1 MKKTFLIFLSFY
13 LVCGII
19 LNAQDRPQ
27 RWVDVPQN
35 LWMYNPAVIV
45 NSTLPVGNENY
56 INTFNKVRYLN
67 SPSGINLINPNIRVL
82 PRTNSWQSEVIMVR
96 HPLNPLIMFGSSNAF
111 SNLGSLWIS
120 EGVYMT
126 TDGGITWYGSD
137 TLNGAPN
144 TNHGGDP
151 GPTIDKNGNIIM
163 THLGYTTGGMYG
175 NYSTDNGLTW
185 SSNFT
190 IQSGSVD
197 KNLAGTDDAPSSPFY
212 GRSYCVYTSFSSPYP
227 ARISYTT
234 NGGVS
239 WSAPANILTPV
250 SGMIARGEDVRV
262 GPNGEVYTCWSN
274 TVGNGPETQCS
285 FAKSTDGGVTF
296 TGTNNAFAMNGL
308 LIFGGGYGSYNIRMN
323 SFPRIDVDRSG
334 GPRNGWIY
342 IVTSQRNLTPAIDD
356 DIVLHRSTDGGATW
370 SAGIR
375 VNQDTPGNG
384 KLQFYNAVRVD
395 EYGAVNVV
403 YYDNRNTSADSA
415 EVMVSRSLNGGDTWT
430 DIVVSHRFKPK
441 PVTLSGIA
449 GGYAGDYIGITS
461 GNNKVWPIWMDDI
474 TGIYQAW
481 TTSIDLGP
489 AINHTPL
496 GNTEQTTGTRAINCV
511 ITPAGSPI
519 VTSLTK
525 LFVAKNA
532 GAYDS
537 VQMTNS
543 SGTNWTGNI
552 TLNGS
557 GTYKY
562 YLRTVDNLNRIAFAP
577 AGAPGNFYSFQAMTD
592 TVKPVITHTQIGP
605 TPKSYWPVTFTASV
619 TDNIGVDSVWVEWYK
634 NTPTII
640 KEFKLLPQGSNNYS
654 AAFNSINADV
664 NVGDVIYYKV
674 KADDISSIHNVAS
687 LPLTGYYSF
696 GIVNLKL
703 CEGFNNTTFPP
714 TNWSLTGSAITYWS
728 YDAVSGYGLGTGS
741 ARFNFYSAT
750 AGMTAQLVTL
760 QFDPSPAGDSI
771 KLVLAHAY
779 YSATYIDTLRI
790 ESSTDNG
797 TTWSDIW
804 TLWSQTNFTDPHS
817 LSTVSQT
824 GIFVPTAS
832 QWKSMAYLLPTGTNK
847 LRFNAVSGYGN
858 DMFIDSI
865 CQRSSIVTSIGN
877 NQNTIPL
884 LYNLSQNYPNPFN
897 PATQIKYDLP
907 KQGFVTLKIYD
918 VLGREITKLVNEV
931 KSPGS
936 YIVDFDGTNLSS
948 GVYFY
953 KLEVNGFNEVK
964 RMMLIK

>member
-1 MKKTFLIFLSFY
+1 MNGSRSASY
-13 LVCGII
+13 NGWGI
-19 LNAQDRPQ
+19 
-27 RWVDVPQN
+27 
-35 LWMYNPAVIV
+35 
-45 NSTLPVGNENY
+45 
-56 INTFNKVRYLN
+56 
-67 SPSGINLINPNIRVL
+67 
-82 PRTNSWQSEVIMVR
+82 RTN
-96 HPLNPLIMFGSSNAF
+96 
-111 SNLGSLWIS
+111 
-120 EGVYMT
+120 
-126 TDGGITWYGSD
+126 D
-137 TLNGAPN
+137 
-144 TNHGGDP
+144 
-151 GPTIDKNGNIIM
+151 
-163 THLGYTTGGMYG
+163 
-175 NYSTDNGLTW
+175 
-185 SSNFT
+185 
-190 IQSGSVD
+190 
-197 KNLAGTDDAPSSPFY
+197 
-212 GRSYCVYTSFSSPYP
+212 
-227 ARISYTT
+227 
-234 NGGVS
+234 
-239 WSAPANILTPV
+239 
-250 SGMIARGEDVRV
+250 
-262 GPNGEVYTCWSN
+262 
-274 TVGNGPETQCS
+274 
-285 FAKSTDGGVTF
+285 
-296 TGTNNAFAMNGL
+296 
-308 LIFGGGYGSYNIRMN
+308 
-323 SFPRIDVDRSG
+323 FPRIDIDKTG
-334 GPRNGWIY
+334 GSRNGWIY
-342 IVTSQRNLTPAIDD
+342 VVASEYNIAPAGSDA
-356 DIVLHRSTDGGATW
+356 DIILHRSTDGGVTW
-370 SAGIR
+370 NSPGIR
-375 VNQDTPGNG
+375 VNQDALNNG
-384 KLQFYNAVRVD
+384 KVQYFPAVRVD
-395 EYGAVNVV
+395 EYGGVNVI
-403 YYDNRNTSADSA
+403 YYDNRNFPSVGDSCS
-415 EVMVSRSLNGGDTWT
+415 VFVSRSIDGGNTFT
-430 DIVVSHRFKPK
+430 DIEIADHHFKPK
-441 PVTLSGIA
+441 LLNGVNTM
-449 GGYAGDYIGITS
+449 GDYIGITS
-461 GNNKVWPIWMDDI
+461 ANNKIWGAWMDDKTPLGNFQI
-474 TGIYQAW
+474 WLGT
-481 TTSIDLGP
+481 IDLGP
-489 AINHTPL
+489 SIDHTPL
-496 GNTEQTTGTRAINCV
+496 TNTEQTTGTRAVNCV
-511 ITPAGSPI
+511 INPAGAPI

-543 SGTNWTGNI
+543 SGNNWTGNI

-562 YLRTVDNLNRIAFAP
+562 YLRTVDNINRAAFSP
-577 AGAPGNFYSFQAMTD
+577 AGAPGNFYSFQAMPD
-592 TVKPVITHTQIGP
+592 TVKPIITHTQIGS
-605 TPKSYWPVTFTASV
+605 TPKSYWPVTVTASV

-634 NTPTII
+634 NTPTTI
-640 KEFKLLPQGSNNYS
+640 KEFKLLSQGSNNYS

-714 TNWSLTGSAITYWS
+714 TNWSLTGSATSYWS

-797 TTWSDIW
+797 TTWYNIW

-865 CQRSSIVTSIGN
+865 CQRSAIITGIGN
-877 NQNTIPL
+877 NQTTIPL
-884 LYNLSQNYPNPFN
+884 VYHLSQNYPNPFN
-897 PATQIKYDLP
+897 PVTQIKYDLP

-931 KSPGS
+931 KSPGN

-953 KLEVNGFNEVK
+953 KLEVNGFNDVK